1 MEVLVKNETFDYSN
15 TNYYEPLIGLGFG
28 FLFLFVVFF
37 AATNK
42 DTVGIKKFANETSR
56 NNSLAVIFSDSNLEK
71 THLFNSPVVLEQYTV
86 GYSFASVDVS
96 LPASLNISEA
106 HYDSVTKTFYHEYNG
121 NRF

>member
-42 DTVGIKKFANETSR
+42 DTVGIPKFANETSR

-86 GYSFASVDVS
+86 GYSFASVDIS
-96 LPASLNISEA
+96 LPVINIPEA
-106 HYDSVTKTFYHEYNG
+106 HYDSATKTFYHEHDG